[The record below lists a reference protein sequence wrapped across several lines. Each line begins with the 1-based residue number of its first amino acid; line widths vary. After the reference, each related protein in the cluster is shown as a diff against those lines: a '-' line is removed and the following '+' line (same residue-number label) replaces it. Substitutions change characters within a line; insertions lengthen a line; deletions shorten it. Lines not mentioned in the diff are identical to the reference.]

1 MLAYTSPNDSSILEI
16 GFDSEDDYRMDCRNV
31 SHCQQQSWTTI
42 TRTTITTTITTITPT
57 ITTYL

>member
-1 MLAYTSPNDSSILEI
+1 MLVQTISRYWRLALTR
-16 GFDSEDDYRMDCRNV
+16 SEDDYRMGCRKV

-42 TRTTITTTITTITPT
+42 TQTTITTTITTITPT